1 MSLLVRVACLGG
13 IVASFAGC
21 SQPVSNPGGV
31 GVSGVVTLAGQPLSK
46 GTITFTPD
54 TAGSGSTATGVIG
67 SDGSYRLGTAKA
79 GDGAQPG
86 RYKVTVV
93 SLDSEA
99 TMDEKGKPI
108 PAKSAIPEKFGNAAT
123 SGLTATI
130 EESGPQTLDFDLK

>member
-1 MSLLVRVACLGG
+1 MLGL
-13 IVASFAGC
+13 IGC

-31 GVSGVVTLAGQPLSK
+31 GVSGVVTMNGAPLSK
-46 GTITFTPD
+46 GTITFAPD
-54 TAGSGSTATGVIG
+54 EPGTGTTATGVIG
-67 SDGSYRLGTAKA
+67 SSGAYQLGTAKA

-93 SLDSEA
+93 SVDSEA

-130 EESGPQTLDFDLK
+130 EADGPQTLDFDLK

>member
-1 MSLLVRVACLGG
+1 MLRAVGCGALLLGL
-13 IVASFAGC
+13 AGC

-31 GVSGVVTLAGQPLSK
+31 GVSGVVTLEGKPLSK
-46 GTITFTPD
+46 GTITFTPA
-54 TAGSGSTATGVIG
+54 TTGSGSTATGVIG
-67 SDGSYRLGTAKA
+67 SNGSYQLGTAKA

-86 RYKVTVV
+86 AYKVTVV

-99 TMDEKGKPI
+99 TMDEKGTPI

-123 SGLTATI
+123 SGLTATV